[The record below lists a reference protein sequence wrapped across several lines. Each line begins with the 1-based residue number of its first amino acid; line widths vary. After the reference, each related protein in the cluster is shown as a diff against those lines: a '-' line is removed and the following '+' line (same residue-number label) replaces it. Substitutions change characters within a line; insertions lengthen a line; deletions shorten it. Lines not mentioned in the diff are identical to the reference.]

1 LAGGRTRFRLWAPRA
16 RRVEVRLLATRRHAE
31 RVLPLEPPL
40 DPTELGY
47 FVGEHEA
54 AAGDR
59 YLYRL
64 DGAAE
69 RPDPA
74 SRSQPEGVHEPSQIV
89 DPLAHAWHDAPWR
102 GLPLE
107 RLAIYELHV
116 GTFSREG
123 TFDGVI
129 PGLDGL
135 AELGMTA
142 IELMPI
148 AQFPGSRNWG
158 YDGVFPYAVQASY
171 GGPEGLRRLAGAC
184 HARGLALI
192 LDVVYNHL
200 GPEGNYLAEFGPYFS
215 ERHKTPWGAAI
226 NFDGPDSDEVRRFFI
241 ENALHWIR
249 EHHVDALRIDAIH
262 GIVDTSAD
270 PFLAELAGAV
280 HALGRELGRQVLVI
294 AESDLNDP
302 RVVRPRELGG
312 HGLDAQWSD
321 DFHHALHALLTGERS
336 GYYEDF
342 GRLDQLATAYRQ
354 GFVFTG
360 QRSAHRR
367 RRHGAPPDGIPGERF
382 VVSIQNH
389 DQVGNRAL
397 GERLCTL
404 VPFESLKLAAG
415 ALLLAPFVPL
425 LFMGEEYA
433 DPAPFLYF
441 IDHSDPAL
449 VEAVRLGRRA
459 EFASFAWQADIPD
472 PQSPETFERSRLD
485 PSLATRGPHA
495 ALRSLYRELLTLRRE
510 HPALSHLSRDDS
522 TADAD
527 EPARL
532 LRLTRGPRAEALA
545 FLNFAETPSRASAP
559 AAGGPWRLR
568 IDTSSE
574 LWAGPGGSAPPSL
587 RTGDHLEL
595 NPRSFVLYTT

>member
-1 LAGGRTRFRLWAPRA
+1 MADGRTRFRVWAPRA
-16 RRVEVRLLATRRHAE
+16 KRVELRLLATGRHAE
-31 RVLPLEPPL
+31 RVLPL
-40 DPTELGY
+40 DPAERGY

-54 AAGDR
+54 GAGDR
-59 YLYRL
+59 YVYRL

-74 SRSQPEGVHEPSQIV
+74 SRSQPDGVHEPSAIV
-89 DPLAHAWHDAPWR
+89 DPSVHAWLDGSWR
-102 GLPLE
+102 GVPLE
-107 RLAIYELHV
+107 RLVIYELHV

-123 TFDGVI
+123 TLDGVVPHLGRI
-129 PGLDGL
+129 
-135 AELGMTA
+135 AELGVTA

-158 YDGVFPYAVQASY
+158 YDGVFPYAVQSSY
-171 GGPEGLRRLAGAC
+171 GGPEALRRLADAC

-200 GPEGNYLAEFGPYFS
+200 GPEGNVLAEFGPYFS
-215 ERHKTPWGAAI
+215 DRHKTPWGAAI
-226 NFDGPDSDEVRRFFI
+226 NFDGPDSDEVRHFFVQ
-241 ENALHWIR
+241 NALHWIR
-249 EHHVDALRIDAIH
+249 EHHLDALRLDAIH
-262 GIVDTSAD
+262 GIVDTSAE
-270 PFLAELAGAV
+270 PFLAELASSV
-280 HALGRELGRQVLVI
+280 RALGRELGRDVLVI

-321 DFHHALHALLTGERS
+321 DFHHALHAALTGERA

-342 GRLDQLATAYRQ
+342 GRLDELATAYRQ
-354 GFVFTG
+354 GFVYAG

-367 RRHGAPPDGIPGERF
+367 RRHGAPPDAVPGERF
-382 VVSIQNH
+382 VVAIQNH

-397 GERLCTL
+397 GERLSTL
-404 VPFESLKLAAG
+404 VDFESLKLAAG
-415 ALLLAPFVPL
+415 ALLVAPFVPL

-441 IDHSDPAL
+441 IDHSDPGL
-449 VEAVRLGRRA
+449 IDAVRRGRRA
-459 EFASFAWQADIPD
+459 EFASFAWQAEVPD
-472 PQSPETFERSRLD
+472 PQAPETFERSRLD
-485 PSLATRGPHA
+485 PALATHGRHA
-495 ALRSLYRELLTLRRE
+495 ALRSLYRALLTLRRE
-510 HPALSHLSRDDS
+510 HPALAHLSRED
-522 TADAD
+522 TYADAD
-527 EPARL
+527 DASRL
-532 LRLTRGPRAEALA
+532 LRLTRGPRADALA
-545 FLNFAETPSRASAP
+545 FLNFAETPAHGSAL

-574 LWAGPGGSAPPSL
+574 LWAGPGGSAPPGLSASE
-587 RTGDHLEL
+587 RLEL

>member
-1 LAGGRTRFRLWAPRA
+1 
-16 RRVEVRLLATRRHAE
+16 LATRRHAE
-31 RVLPLEPPL
+31 RVLPLEPA
-40 DPTELGY
+40 ELGY
-47 FVGEHEA
+47 FAGEHEA

-64 DGAAE
+64 DGALE

-74 SRSQPEGVHEPSQIV
+74 SRSQPEGVHEPSEIV
-89 DPLAHAWHDAPWR
+89 DPLAHVWSDPGWR
-102 GLPLE
+102 GVPLE
-107 RLAIYELHV
+107 KLAIYELHV

-129 PGLDGL
+129 PRLDGL
-135 AELGMTA
+135 AELGVTA

-148 AQFPGSRNWG
+148 TQFPGSRNWG
-158 YDGVFPYAVQASY
+158 YDGVFPFAVQASY

-200 GPEGNYLAEFGPYFS
+200 GPEGNHLAEFGPCFS
-215 ERHKTPWGAAI
+215 DRHKTPWGAAI
-226 NFDGPDSDEVRRFFI
+226 NFDGPDSDEVRHFFVQ
-241 ENALHWIR
+241 NALFWIR
-249 EHHVDALRIDAIH
+249 EYHVDALRIDAIH
-262 GIVDTSAD
+262 GIVDTSAE
-270 PFLAELAGAV
+270 PFLAELASAV
-280 HALGRELGRQVLVI
+280 HALGRELGREVLVI

-342 GRLDQLATAYRQ
+342 GRLEQLATAYRQ
-354 GFVFTG
+354 GFVYAG

-397 GERLCTL
+397 GERLSTL
-404 VPFESLKLAAG
+404 VPFEALKLAAG
-415 ALLLAPFVPL
+415 ALLVAPFVPL

-449 VEAVRLGRRA
+449 IEAVRLGRRS
-459 EFASFAWQADIPD
+459 EFASFAWQADVPD
-472 PQSPETFERSRLD
+472 PQSPDTFERSRPD
-485 PSLATRGPHA
+485 PSLATHGRHA
-495 ALRSLYRELLTLRRE
+495 ALRSLYRALLTLRRS
-510 HPALSHLSRDDS
+510 HPALSNLSRDDI
-522 TADAD
+522 TTDLD
-527 EPARL
+527 EPSRL

-545 FLNFAETPSRASAP
+545 FLNFADAP
-559 AAGGPWRLR
+559 AHAFAPATGGPWRLR
-568 IDTSSE
+568 IDTAAE
-574 LWAGPGGSAPPSL
+574 LWAGPGGSAPPAL
-587 RTGDHLEL
+587 RASESLEL
-595 NPRSFVLYTT
+595 RPHSFVLYTT

>member
-1 LAGGRTRFRLWAPRA
+1 MWAPRA
-16 RRVEVRLLATRRHAE
+16 KRVDVRILATRRRAE
-31 RVLPLEPPL
+31 RVLPLEPAL

-47 FVGEHEA
+47 FAGEHEA

-59 YLYRL
+59 YVYRL

-74 SRSQPEGVHEPSQIV
+74 SRSQPEGVHEPSEIV
-89 DPLAHAWHDAPWR
+89 DPLTHAWSDPGWR
-102 GLPLE
+102 GVPLE

-129 PGLDGL
+129 PRLDGL
-135 AELGMTA
+135 AELGVTA
-142 IELMPI
+142 LELMPV

-158 YDGVFPYAVQASY
+158 YDGVFPFAVQASY
-171 GGPEGLRRLAGAC
+171 GGSEGLRRLADAC

-215 ERHKTPWGAAI
+215 DRHKTPWGAAI
-226 NFDGPDSDEVRRFFI
+226 NFDGPDSDEVRHFFVQ
-241 ENALHWIR
+241 NALLWIR
-249 EHHVDALRIDAIH
+249 EYHVDALRIDAIH
-262 GIVDTSAD
+262 GIVDTSAE

-280 HALGRELGRQVLVI
+280 HALGRELGREVLVI

-367 RRHGAPPDGIPGERF
+367 RRHGAPPDAVPGERF
-382 VVSIQNH
+382 VVSAQNH

-397 GERLCTL
+397 GERLSTL
-404 VPFESLKLAAG
+404 VPFEALKLAAG
-415 ALLLAPFVPL
+415 ALLIAPFVPL
-425 LFMGEEYA
+425 IFMGEEYA

-449 VEAVRLGRRA
+449 IEAVRLGRRA
-459 EFASFAWQADIPD
+459 EFAAFAWQADIPD
-472 PQSPETFERSRLD
+472 PQSPTTFERSRPD
-485 PSLATRGPHA
+485 PSLATHGRHA
-495 ALRSLYRELLTLRRE
+495 ALRSLYRALLTLRRE
-510 HPALSHLSRDDS
+510 HPALSQLSRDDT

-527 EPARL
+527 EPTCL
-532 LRLTRGPRAEALA
+532 LRLTRSPR
-545 FLNFAETPSRASAP
+545 
-559 AAGGPWRLR
+559 
-568 IDTSSE
+568 
-574 LWAGPGGSAPPSL
+574 
-587 RTGDHLEL
+587 
-595 NPRSFVLYTT
+595 